1 MSDDDIKKPKTS
13 KASKDGDKT
22 SAAKDGD
29 KAAATKAATKP
40 KTARAKTTAK
50 TKAETKTGDKVKAKT
65 ATKAKAKSDSGD
77 KKPAAKKPAAKKA
90 AAKPAAKPAAK
101 TARAK
106 VAKDDK
112 VAEVAKADKVEDDK
126 PAAEVATAEADTTA
140 EVADKVEAKTEKVD
154 AEVDAK
160 ADKVNDEVAAVADA
174 KKAKPKTA
182 AKGKRAVKEE
192 EQIRFYGT
200 GRRKEA
206 TARVFLRPG
215 TGEFVV
221 NKKPIE
227 AFFPRARSQMIAR
240 QALKVMGEH
249 GESGFDVYATVVGG
263 GESGQ
268 AEAVRH
274 GVSRAMV
281 AYRPD
286 CKPILR
292 AAGFIARDARA
303 VERKKVGLRK
313 ARRARQYSKR

>member
-1 MSDDDIKKPKTS
+1 MAD
-13 KASKDGDKT
+13 DKT
-22 SAAKDGD
+22 TEDKTAAESGD
-29 KAAATKAATKP
+29 NTIAKSDKEAPAKSGKAKPARTKAAKSEKSDKAEAKADKGDKGEGKVEKGESKTTKP
-40 KTARAKTTAK
+40 
-50 TKAETKTGDKVKAKT
+50 
-65 ATKAKAKSDSGD
+65 
-77 KKPAAKKPAAKKA
+77 AKKATKA
-90 AAKPAAKPAAK
+90 AAKPRAKATPKADKDEKAKEAKPD
-101 TARAK
+101 AK
-106 VAKDDK
+106 VADDK
-112 VAEVAKADKVEDDK
+112 TKAAEP
-126 PAAEVATAEADTTA
+126 PAAEESSQVAST
-140 EVADKVEAKTEKVD
+140 DKAAT
-154 AEVDAK
+154 K
-160 ADKVNDEVAAVADA
+160 AT
-174 KKAKPKTA
+174 KPKS
-182 AKGKRAVKEE
+182 KGKRTKEDDI
-192 EQIRFYGT
+192 IRFYGT

-215 TGEFVV
+215 NGDFVV

-227 AFFPRARSQMIAR
+227 DFFPRARSQMVAR

-249 GESGFDVYATVVGG
+249 GESGFDVYATVSGG

-274 GVSRAMV
+274 GISRAMV

>member
-1 MSDDDIKKPKTS
+1 MAD
-13 KASKDGDKT
+13 DKT
-22 SAAKDGD
+22 TEDKTAAESGD
-29 KAAATKAATKP
+29 NTIAKSDKEAPAKSGKAKPARTKAAKADKGEEKVEEKGEGKVEKGESKTTKP
-40 KTARAKTTAK
+40 
-50 TKAETKTGDKVKAKT
+50 
-65 ATKAKAKSDSGD
+65 
-77 KKPAAKKPAAKKA
+77 AKKATKA
-90 AAKPAAKPAAK
+90 AAKPRAKATPKADKDEKAKEAKPD
-101 TARAK
+101 AK
-106 VAKDDK
+106 VADDK
-112 VAEVAKADKVEDDK
+112 TKPAEP
-126 PAAEVATAEADTTA
+126 PAAEESSQVAST
-140 EVADKVEAKTEKVD
+140 DKAAT
-154 AEVDAK
+154 K
-160 ADKVNDEVAAVADA
+160 AT
-174 KKAKPKTA
+174 KPKG
-182 AKGKRAVKEE
+182 KGKRAKEDDI
-192 EQIRFYGT
+192 IRFYGT

-215 TGEFVV
+215 NGDFVV

-227 AFFPRARSQMIAR
+227 DFFPRARSQMVAR

-249 GESGFDVYATVVGG
+249 GESGFDVYATVSGG

-274 GVSRAMV
+274 GISRAMV

>member
-1 MSDDDIKKPKTS
+1 M
-13 KASKDGDKT
+13 
-22 SAAKDGD
+22 
-29 KAAATKAATKP
+29 
-40 KTARAKTTAK
+40 
-50 TKAETKTGDKVKAKT
+50 
-65 ATKAKAKSDSGD
+65 
-77 KKPAAKKPAAKKA
+77 
-90 AAKPAAKPAAK
+90 
-101 TARAK
+101 
-106 VAKDDK
+106 
-112 VAEVAKADKVEDDK
+112 
-126 PAAEVATAEADTTA
+126 
-140 EVADKVEAKTEKVD
+140 
-154 AEVDAK
+154 
-160 ADKVNDEVAAVADA
+160 
-174 KKAKPKTA
+174 
-182 AKGKRAVKEE
+182 
-192 EQIRFYGT
+192 RFYGT

-215 TGEFVV
+215 NGDFVV

-227 AFFPRARSQMIAR
+227 LFFPRARSQMIAR

-249 GESGFDVYATVVGG
+249 GESGFDVYATVAGG